1 MTPKLPFQGILFD
14 LDGTLVDTAE
24 DLTEA
29 LALALAS
36 HGVSIEDKRKLLR
49 TLASHGSLA
58 MVQAAVPQA
67 SAEEQEHLRQAML
80 REYDAVNGQK
90 ACLFE
95 GIEAL
100 LDSALSRALPL
111 GIVTNKPARFTRP
124 LLECMGL
131 LKRFDAVV
139 SADTTLYRK
148 PHPAPMLLAAQQ
160 LNCATERILYL
171 GDAER
176 DIAAAQAVNMP
187 SAIAMWGYL
196 AAEDK
201 PAEWGA
207 DWQLNHPQAVMSL
220 PLW

>member
-67 SAEEQEHLRQAML
+67 SAEEQEHLRQSML

-100 LDSALSRALPL
+100 LDSALSRTLPL

-124 LLECMGL
+124 LLERMGL
-131 LKRFDAVV
+131 LKRFNAVI

-187 SAIAMWGYL
+187 SAIALWGYL

>member
-95 GIEAL
+95 A
-100 LDSALSRALPL
+100 
-111 GIVTNKPARFTRP
+111 
-124 LLECMGL
+124 
-131 LKRFDAVV
+131 
-139 SADTTLYRK
+139 
-148 PHPAPMLLAAQQ
+148 
-160 LNCATERILYL
+160 
-171 GDAER
+171 
-176 DIAAAQAVNMP
+176 
-187 SAIAMWGYL
+187 
-196 AAEDK
+196 
-201 PAEWGA
+201 
-207 DWQLNHPQAVMSL
+207 
-220 PLW
+220 

>member
-100 LDSALSRALPL
+100 LDSALSRTLPL

-124 LLECMGL
+124 LLERMGL
-131 LKRFDAVV
+131 LRLFNAVI

-176 DIAAAQAVNMP
+176 DIVAAQAVNMP
-187 SAIAMWGYL
+187 SAIALWGYL

>member
-67 SAEEQEHLRQAML
+67 SVEEQEHLRQAML
-80 REYDAVNGQK
+80 REYGAVNGQK

-124 LLECMGL
+124 LLERIGL
-131 LKRFDAVV
+131 LKRFDAVI

-148 PHPAPMLLAAQQ
+148 PHPAPMLLGAQQ
-160 LNCATERILYL
+160 LGCAPERILYL

-187 SAIAMWGYL
+187 SAIALWGYL
-196 AAEDK
+196 AAEDN
-201 PAEWGA
+201 PADWGA